1 MISPKARVVMA
12 MLVSAAVLS
21 CADVPSTGP
30 TPPDFRAEF
39 RFVHAAPELGNVQL
53 AVDGVQQGALDYAGD
68 LAHRE
73 YPAGSREVA
82 LSSGERQFVAMSTN
96 LRGTVVV
103 LPALAGAP
111 REFLRLSERRV
122 FDAPQVAFRVANFY
136 APAAVDVTVT
146 AGADTVLAT
155 SLAYKG
161 VSNYRAVPAG
171 SYTVEAKIAGSNTVL
186 VSSPLSVSTS
196 HTSMILGDASAALI
210 KNVAD

>member
-82 LSSGERQFVAMSTN
+82 LSSGDRQFVAMSTN
-96 LRGTVVV
+96 LRGTVVL
-103 LPALAGAP
+103 LPATAGAP
-111 REFLRLSERRV
+111 REFFRLSERRV

-136 APAAVDVTVT
+136 APATVDVTVT
-146 AGADTVLAT
+146 AGADTVLAA

-161 VSNYRAVPAG
+161 VSNYQVVPAA

>member
-1 MISPKARVVMA
+1 MILPKTRFIFAT
-12 MLVSAAVLS
+12 LVSTALLS

-39 RFVHAAPELGNVQL
+39 RFVHAAPDLGNVQL
-53 AVDGVQQGALDYAGD
+53 AVDDVQQGALDYAGD

-73 YPAGSREVA
+73 YPAGSREVS

-122 FDAPQVAFRVANFY
+122 FDAPQVGFRVANFF
-136 APAAVDVTVT
+136 APATVEVTVT

-161 VSNYRAVPAG
+161 VSNYQVVPAG
-171 SYTVEAKIAGSNTVL
+171 SYTVEAKSADSGTVL
-186 VSSPLSVSTS
+186 VTSPLSVSTS
-196 HTSMILGDASAALI
+196 HTSMILGDANAAMI
-210 KNVAD
+210 KNVVD

>member
-1 MISPKARVVMA
+1 MISPKTRVVMA

-82 LSSGERQFVAMSTN
+82 LSSGDRQFVAMSTN
-96 LRGTVVV
+96 LRGTVVL
-103 LPALAGAP
+103 LPATAGAP
-111 REFLRLSERRV
+111 REFFRLSERRV

-136 APAAVDVTVT
+136 APATVDVTVT
-146 AGADTVLAT
+146 AGADTVLAA

-161 VSNYRAVPAG
+161 VSNYQVVPAA

>member
-82 LSSGERQFVAMSTN
+82 LSSGDRQFVAMSTN
-96 LRGTVVV
+96 LRGTVVL
-103 LPALAGAP
+103 LPATAGAP
-111 REFLRLSERRV
+111 REFFRLSERRV

-136 APAAVDVTVT
+136 APATVDVTVT
-146 AGADTVLAT
+146 AGADTVLAA

-161 VSNYRAVPAG
+161 VSNYQAVPAG

>member
-82 LSSGERQFVAMSTN
+82 LSSGDRQFVAMSTN
-96 LRGTVVV
+96 LRGTVVL
-103 LPALAGAP
+103 LPAAAGAP
-111 REFLRLSERRV
+111 REFFRLSERRV

-136 APAAVDVTVT
+136 APATVDVTVT
-146 AGADTVLAT
+146 AGADTVLAA

-161 VSNYRAVPAG
+161 VSNYQVVPAA

>member
-82 LSSGERQFVAMSTN
+82 LSSGDRQFVAMSTN
-96 LRGTVVV
+96 LRGTVVL
-103 LPALAGAP
+103 LPATAGAP
-111 REFLRLSERRV
+111 REFFRLSERRV

-136 APAAVDVTVT
+136 APAAVDVIVT

-161 VSNYRAVPAG
+161 VSNYQVVPAA